1 LITSIL
7 VAIDGSEHSNHA
19 LNFALEEA
27 AKWDA
32 RLVVLTVIPKTIM
45 AMIPGDGFNPVYLP
59 DYEVDVE
66 EAYQNILNEAITKV
80 SEKQPNIKFKSR
92 LEKGRPAD
100 IILDVAKE
108 EDIDLIVMGSRG
120 LGGITGWILG
130 STSKHVV
137 ETCTKPILIVK

>member
-1 LITSIL
+1 MITSVL

-45 AMIPGDGFNPVYLP
+45 AMIPGDDFNPVYLP

-66 EAYQNILNEAITKV
+66 EAYQRILNEAITKV
-80 SEKQPNIKFKSR
+80 SEKQPSIKFKSR